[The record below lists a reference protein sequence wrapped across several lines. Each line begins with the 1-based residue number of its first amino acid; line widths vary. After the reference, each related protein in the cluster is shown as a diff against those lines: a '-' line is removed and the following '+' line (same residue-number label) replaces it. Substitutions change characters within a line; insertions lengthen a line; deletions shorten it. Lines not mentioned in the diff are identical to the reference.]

1 MPSSQRDE
9 CKREKSAVGE
19 SLDLS
24 MPRVTYLVFKYQTYW
39 LVTYVIID
47 SLAVSM
53 LSRLSWSDYCS
64 CLMLTSL
71 YFGKNLAYILLVLY
85 VLLSNNTLCSL

>member
-9 CKREKSAVGE
+9 CKREQSAVGE

-24 MPRVTYLVFKYQTYW
+24 VLPAMYLALKYQAYW
-39 LVTYVIID
+39 LVMSVIID

-53 LSRLSWSDYCS
+53 LSLLYWSDYCS
-64 CLMLTSL
+64 CLMLT
-71 YFGKNLAYILLVLY
+71 YFY
-85 VLLSNNTLCSL
+85 VFG